1 MLVGETVEF
10 YLRKWGVCRSA
21 QGGPA
26 REARVF
32 SLRHAGEHGSPRQPA
47 LRGSL
52 TALSLT
58 SPLTRVIA
66 PVGGHPVCRGRQ
78 EAHRNIL
85 SRGVYFGNRKILSC
99 IDGKKWCVHTAVRAW
114 RGLAKFHVIAHYFMS
129 AVMYVAFMARFMCTS
144 QWWWWTGR
152 LSVECLVRPVIYLFL
167 CVYYFLFTL

>member
-1 MLVGETVEF
+1 M
-10 YLRKWGVCRSA
+10 
-21 QGGPA
+21 
-26 REARVF
+26 F

-85 SRGVYFGNRKILSC
+85 SRGVYFGNRKMLSC
-99 IDGKKWCVHTAVRAW
+99 IDGKKWCVHTAVRA
-114 RGLAKFHVIAHYFMS
+114 
-129 AVMYVAFMARFMCTS
+129 
-144 QWWWWTGR
+144 
-152 LSVECLVRPVIYLFL
+152 
-167 CVYYFLFTL
+167 